1 MEKLKA
7 KSTPC
12 IDIILLCHIY
22 PMDFKCIATARERI
36 PGNMDN
42 YVIGVSKCN
51 QQRGDLKDNGYK

>member
-1 MEKLKA
+1 
-7 KSTPC
+7 
-12 IDIILLCHIY
+12 
-22 PMDFKCIATARERI
+22 MDFKCIATARERI